1 MASIDRLD
9 LIIELGSQHRDPNLG
24 EIMKYT
30 KLLTL
35 LLILAFSLSSF
46 AQNVPN
52 EDDKTKVTND
62 FKAPEVSAIGTE
74 LGQYVFPEDEYLKNN
89 TDEGKQ
95 KFCNDF
101 VKYLKEKVGNNYQPK
116 IGWDTTQKDC
126 ICNSGEDRTISCEKE
141 KYSQYGESFLAG
153 DMSVDSVGGQCVNKT
168 TIDSTQGS
176 FEYIDSADGGKVNCS
191 RGTLYSVA
199 PIITNSEVGFIAE
212 GAANISEDQIQQKP
226 LEMCKKVYG
235 SSKFMFDGG
244 LTAPTG
250 DYICAQAERSLHCSG
265 WTSLFSAIKNLGTSQ
280 DATDGSP
287 DGIFYHI
294 AETIKASRPSNK
306 ITPNDVGDTSRSLG
320 KESNNLKSLD
330 KVVFK
335 WKQLTSANEA
345 EPVFEVDF
353 TSGARIVFAACPDT
367 VKDNLTSNNNTPNT
381 TIAENCK
388 TEFLQTIMGTKDARY
403 AIQNVDS
410 SEDSNFYTVSNT
422 KIISGEEHYNPLMRC
437 RNQVAVAVIQ
447 NKVIP
452 CRAFQSVAYTFNEY
466 NHDEEKY
473 STYDQK
479 ITCKKDGMFTADFKY
494 CKRLV
499 DTYNATS
506 VAENTGKMAEQVSVG
521 QANVKAAQM
530 MAEDPNN
537 IQDKSLE
544 GAEMIADRKI
554 LHEKIKV
561 GMYSAN
567 AALYAGFVMSWPTPR
582 NLGKRC
588 ANNGG
593 GITARACCTY
603 ASAKYF
609 SSIFKN
615 YEMKRRFTHELFYA
629 LGKAGAAG
637 VMWSLYKKQ
646 KDALGDSREELAELE
661 PEDYNGL
668 TPDMLTN
675 LCQADPNAPGCRA
688 GRNLV
693 NQGAVGQGNIN
704 FNGAGGAQMGAAS
717 PSENF
722 QFDFEEGGAAN
733 LSDEDRNAISE
744 TIAGSKSGRGGF
756 EDNVAAAQK
765 VAKTPGEGGGGGG
778 GSAGK
783 ASAPGLSGAAQT
795 GGDPKSKMVTDSGG
809 RGNSKGGGGF
819 AYTGGGY
826 RYAGGKKGD
835 KNPFSGL
842 FGKKGN
848 KGGVSVRGVAS
859 KEIGDKSFG
868 IFDKISRKYSEVN
881 KAKRL
886 IEYEVE

>member
-9 LIIELGSQHRDPNLG
+9 LIIELGSQRRDPNLG
-24 EIMKYT
+24 EIMKYI

-35 LLILAFSLSSF
+35 LLFVVFSIGIH
-46 AQNVPN
+46 AQSG
-52 EDDKTKVTND
+52 VTNE
-62 FKAPEVSAIGTE
+62 FKAPEVSAVGEE
-74 LGQYVFPEDEYLKNN
+74 LGKYVFPEDEYLKNT
-89 TDEGKQ
+89 TDEGKKNFCD
-95 KFCNDF
+95 KF
-101 VKYLKEKVGNNYQPK
+101 VSYLEGKIGKGNAK
-116 IGWDTTQKDC
+116 IGWDTTEKDC
-126 ICNSGEDRTISCEKE
+126 ICKSGEDRTISCEKE

-153 DMSVDSVGGQCVNKT
+153 DMSVDSVGGQCVDSKT
-168 TIDSTQGS
+168 FPVAEGAFSYNDVQGKAS
-176 FEYIDSADGGKVNCS
+176 CNRS
-191 RGTLYSVA
+191 TLYSVA
-199 PIITNSEVGFIAE
+199 PIITNDEVGFIAE
-212 GAANISEDQIQQKP
+212 GAAGISEDDIHQDP
-226 LEMCKKVYG
+226 LVSCKKVYG
-235 SSKFMFDGG
+235 SSKFTFDSG
-244 LTAPTG
+244 LSAPSG

-265 WTSLFSAIKNLGTSQ
+265 WTSLYSAISNLGTSRE
-280 DATDGSP
+280 DGAN
-287 DGIFYHI
+287 GIFFSI
-294 AETIKASRPSNK
+294 AEKILAEIDSRRSNNF
-306 ITPNDVGDTSRSLG
+306 IDAENIGESLDNSRRLT
-320 KESNNLKSLD
+320 KENNNLKALNSI
-330 KVVFK
+330 VFK
-335 WKQLTSANEA
+335 WKKMTTNSSENQEA
-345 EPVFEVDF
+345 VPVFEIDF
-353 TSGARIVFAACPDT
+353 TSGAKIVFSTCPDT
-367 VKDNLTSNNNTPNT
+367 VKEFVSGGSDVSAA
-381 TIAENCK
+381 TIADQCK
-388 TEFLQTIMGTKDARY
+388 QEFLATVMGTKDARY
-403 AIQNVDS
+403 GVQNVDP
-410 SEDSNFYTVSNT
+410 SEESNLYTISNQ
-422 KIISGEEHYNPLMRC
+422 KIISGEEHYNPLKRC

-479 ITCKKDGMFTADFKY
+479 ITCKKDGMFTADFKF

-499 DTYNATS
+499 DTYNASS
-506 VAENTGKMAEQVSVG
+506 VAENTGKIAENVSVG

-537 IQDKSLE
+537 VQDKSLE

-567 AALYAGFVMSWPTPR
+567 AALYAGFVMSWPTPK

-588 ANNGG
+588 AKNGG

-609 SSIFKN
+609 STIFKN

-646 KDALGDSREELAELE
+646 KDALGDAREELAELE

-668 TPDMLTN
+668 SPDMLTN

-722 QFDFEEGGAAN
+722 QFDFDEGGAAN

-744 TIAGSKSGRGGF
+744 TIAGGKSGRGGF

-765 VAKTPGEGGGGGG
+765 VARTPGEGGGGGG

-783 ASAPGLSGAAQT
+783 ASAPGLSGAAKQ

-809 RGNSKGGGGF
+809 RGNSKGSGGF

-842 FGKKGN
+842 FGKKGS